1 MCVSLTTEIIPRQ
14 TVRCQT
20 IRRWLYSTSNYN
32 EGMSTSDTHDHTPA
46 STSAGTT
53 PLNPPV
59 NSPAAAPDAVD
70 AVVDAWRRE
79 RPDLDLTAI
88 AVVGRLGRVN
98 LLLGPAQEQVF
109 TEFSLQRGEF
119 DVLAALRRSGAP
131 YALSP
136 SQLSDL
142 LMLSRAG
149 MTNRLDRLE
158 SAGMIE
164 RTLDSADRRSFQI
177 RLTDQGYATVD
188 AAMTQHTANVTTLL
202 ADLTPR
208 ELTSLDTLARKLLH
222 HLTDPV
228 R

>member
-1 MCVSLTTEIIPRQ
+1 
-14 TVRCQT
+14 
-20 IRRWLYSTSNYN
+20 LYLTSNYN
-32 EGMSTSDTHDHTPA
+32 EGMSAANPPDHTA
-46 STSAGTT
+46 SPSPGTR
-53 PLNPPV
+53 V
-59 NSPAAAPDAVD
+59 NDPTAAPDAVD
-70 AVVDAWRRE
+70 AVVAAWQRE

-109 TEFSLQRGEF
+109 TEFGLQRGEF

-131 YALSP
+131 YTLSP
-136 SQLSDL
+136 SRLSDL

-164 RTLDSADRRSFQI
+164 RSLDRADRRSFQI
-177 RLTDQGYATVD
+177 RLTEHGYATVD
-188 AAMTQHTANVTTLL
+188 AAMTQHTANVTALL
-202 ADLTPR
+202 AGLTPR
-208 ELTSLDTLARKLLH
+208 ELTTLDALARKLLR
-222 HLTDPV
+222 HLTSPA

>member
-1 MCVSLTTEIIPRQ
+1 
-14 TVRCQT
+14 
-20 IRRWLYSTSNYN
+20 
-32 EGMSTSDTHDHTPA
+32 MSTANTHDTPA
-46 STSAGTT
+46 SADPGT
-53 PLNPPV
+53 PV
-59 NSPAAAPDAVD
+59 NDPDAVD
-70 AVVDAWRRE
+70 AVVAAWRRE

-88 AVVGRLGRVN
+88 AVVGRLGRLN

-109 TEFSLQRGEF
+109 TEFGLQRGEF

-136 SQLSDL
+136 SRLSEL

-158 SAGMIE
+158 SAGMVE
-164 RTLDSADRRSFQI
+164 RSLDRADRRSFQI

-188 AAMTQHTANVTTLL
+188 AAMTRHTANVTDLL
-202 ADLTPR
+202 AGLTP
-208 ELTSLDTLARKLLH
+208 EEVTTLDALARKLLH
-222 HLTDPV
+222 GLTA

>member
-1 MCVSLTTEIIPRQ
+1 
-14 TVRCQT
+14 
-20 IRRWLYSTSNYN
+20 
-32 EGMSTSDTHDHTPA
+32 MSAAHTHDDNP
-46 STSAGTT
+46 TT
-53 PLNPPV
+53 T
-59 NSPAAAPDAVD
+59 PDAVD
-70 AVVDAWRRE
+70 AVVAAWRRE

-88 AVVGRLGRVN
+88 AAVGRLGRVN

-109 TEFSLQRGEF
+109 TEFGLQRGEF

-131 YALSP
+131 YTLSP
-136 SQLSDL
+136 SHLSDL

-164 RTLDSADRRSFQI
+164 RSLDRADRRSFQI

-188 AAMTQHTANVTTLL
+188 AAMTRHTANVTTLL
-202 ADLTPR
+202 AGLTPR
-208 ELTSLDTLARKLLH
+208 ELTTLDALARKLLH
-222 HLTDPV
+222 HLTTPA

>member
-1 MCVSLTTEIIPRQ
+1 
-14 TVRCQT
+14 
-20 IRRWLYSTSNYN
+20 
-32 EGMSTSDTHDHTPA
+32 MSTANTHDRAPASPDSGTPA
-46 STSAGTT
+46 DD
-53 PLNPPV
+53 
-59 NSPAAAPDAVD
+59 PDAVD
-70 AVVDAWRRE
+70 AVVAAWRRE

-88 AVVGRLGRVN
+88 AVVGRLGRVS

-109 TEFSLQRGEF
+109 TEFGLQRGEF
-119 DVLAALRRSGAP
+119 DVLAALRRSGSP

-136 SQLSDL
+136 SRLSDL

-164 RTLDSADRRSFQI
+164 RSLDRADRRSFQV

-188 AAMTQHTANVTTLL
+188 AAMTRHTANVTDLL
-202 ADLTPR
+202 AGLTP
-208 ELTSLDTLARKLLH
+208 EEVSTLDALARKLLH
-222 HLTDPV
+222 DLTV

>member
-1 MCVSLTTEIIPRQ
+1 
-14 TVRCQT
+14 
-20 IRRWLYSTSNYN
+20 
-32 EGMSTSDTHDHTPA
+32 MSAANTHDQTPA
-46 STSAGTT
+46 STSPGT
-53 PLNPPV
+53 
-59 NSPAAAPDAVD
+59 APSAHVDDPTDARDAVD
-70 AVVDAWRRE
+70 AVVSAWQRE

-98 LLLGPAQEQVF
+98 MLLGPAQEQVF
-109 TEFSLQRGEF
+109 GEFGLQRGEF

-136 SQLSDL
+136 SRLSDL

-164 RTLDSADRRSFQI
+164 RSLDRADRRSFQI

-188 AAMTQHTANVTTLL
+188 AAMARHTANVTTLL
-202 ADLTPR
+202 AGLTPR
-208 ELTSLDTLARKLLH
+208 ELATLDALARKLLG
-222 HLTDPV
+222 HLTDPD

>member
-1 MCVSLTTEIIPRQ
+1 MG
-14 TVRCQT
+14 
-20 IRRWLYSTSNYN
+20 
-32 EGMSTSDTHDHTPA
+32 GMSAANTHDQTPA
-46 STSAGTT
+46 STSPGTAPGT
-53 PLNPPV
+53 HVDDPT
-59 NSPAAAPDAVD
+59 AAPDAPDAVD
-70 AVVDAWRRE
+70 AVVSAWQRE

-109 TEFSLQRGEF
+109 GEFGLQRGEF

-136 SQLSDL
+136 SRLSDL

-164 RTLDSADRRSFQI
+164 RSLDRADRRSFQI

-188 AAMTQHTANVTTLL
+188 AAMARHTANVTNLL
-202 ADLTPR
+202 AGLTPR
-208 ELTSLDTLARKLLH
+208 ELTTLDALARKLLG
-222 HLTDPV
+222 HLTDPD

>member
-1 MCVSLTTEIIPRQ
+1 
-14 TVRCQT
+14 
-20 IRRWLYSTSNYN
+20 
-32 EGMSTSDTHDHTPA
+32 MSTSDTHDHTPA

>member
-1 MCVSLTTEIIPRQ
+1 
-14 TVRCQT
+14 
-20 IRRWLYSTSNYN
+20 
-32 EGMSTSDTHDHTPA
+32 MSAANRYDHTPA
-46 STSAGTT
+46 STSPDTAPATRGN
-53 PLNPPV
+53 NPT
-59 NSPAAAPDAVD
+59 AAPDAVD
-70 AVVDAWRRE
+70 AVVTAWQRE

-109 TEFSLQRGEF
+109 TKFGLQRGEF

-136 SQLSDL
+136 SHLSDL

-164 RTLDSADRRSFQI
+164 RSLDRADRRSFQI
-177 RLTDQGYATVD
+177 RLTEQGYDTVD
-188 AAMTQHTANVTTLL
+188 AAMTQHTANVTALL
-202 ADLTPR
+202 ANLTPR
-208 ELTSLDTLARKLLH
+208 ELTTLDALARKLLH
-222 HLTDPV
+222 HLTTPA